1 MEAFYWN
8 KTPQF
13 TCLFSI
19 LFSFSIE
26 KNKKK
31 NSFKMPDKINDHL
44 KYIRLFYFLHFKYEL
59 ILLTQIYKNKIIE

>member
-1 MEAFYWN
+1 MKKEMEAFYWN

-31 NSFKMPDKINDHL
+31 NSFKMPDKINDSSEI
-44 KYIRLFYFLHFKYEL
+44 YQIILFATF
-59 ILLTQIYKNKIIE
+59 